1 MNIDG
6 ETCLKLRRAPA
17 PLQTAFH
24 GDSLEAIQHHLNTTR
39 IAVDYECPR
48 LPVQRQVESWG
59 PLHRR
64 LTLNNTTE
72 VSLSSS
78 NLLLQVTRLQNTRYL
93 FFFSP
98 RITRRFGA
106 VVYTGNETKFGQ
118 NKIKPK
124 LKLAPSDRISSVFV
138 VAILCFHVTLS
149 SFPHGSCFSW

>member
-1 MNIDG
+1 M
-6 ETCLKLRRAPA
+6 
-17 PLQTAFH
+17 
-24 GDSLEAIQHHLNTTR
+24 
-39 IAVDYECPR
+39 
-48 LPVQRQVESWG
+48 ESWG

>member
-1 MNIDG
+1 M
-6 ETCLKLRRAPA
+6 
-17 PLQTAFH
+17 
-24 GDSLEAIQHHLNTTR
+24 
-39 IAVDYECPR
+39 
-48 LPVQRQVESWG
+48 
-59 PLHRR
+59 
-64 LTLNNTTE
+64 
-72 VSLSSS
+72 SLSSS

-106 VVYTGNETKFGQ
+106 VVSTGNETKFGQ

-149 SFPHGSCFSW
+149 SFPHGSCSSW